1 MAELIS
7 HFKEIFNR
15 LDARNLELLDQI
27 YSPEVS
33 FRDPVHQVQGLSA
46 LKDYYAR
53 LYTGVVSC
61 RFDFEDEVIAD
72 GRCAIVWNMRFEHAS
87 FCRGQQLS
95 LRGVSHLKFS
105 EKVWHHEDFFD
116 MGAFIYEKVPVLG
129 GVVRAIK
136 RRL

>member
-1 MAELIS
+1 MSEFIN
-7 HFKEIFNR
+7 HFKDIFNR
-15 LDARNLELLDQI
+15 LDARNLDLLDQI
-27 YSPEVS
+27 YSPQVS
-33 FRDPVHQVQGLSA
+33 FRDPVHALQGLPA
-46 LKDYYAR
+46 LKAYYAR

-72 GRCAIVWNMRFEHAS
+72 GRCVLVWTMQFEHAS

-105 EKVWHHEDFFD
+105 DKVWLHEDFFD
-116 MGAFIYEKVPVLG
+116 MGAFIYERIPLLG